1 MNSEFYIDFVGVCP
15 KGSTEWEWNGN
26 GCFLGDDWNDWVVSS
41 LILERVS
48 GVELLASRGGLSI

>member
-1 MNSEFYIDFVGVCP
+1 MSFSRVLLGFVRRGVP
-15 KGSTEWEWNGN
+15 NGN
-26 GCFLGDDWNDWVVSS
+26 GMEMGVFFGGNDWNDWVVSS